1 MINWPFHANARTDH
15 TGSPRL
21 GGKAFSAAGWITRS
35 GRRFFQETRHRQPA
49 DSRDAFAPRK
59 SFRHRAARLRSSG
72 RQRLQDSG
80 RADSIPPVMLDLSQ
94 YQSIGEAL
102 RDALDQYSNE
112 VCLIEADRDREK
124 ERLTYRDFK
133 QRAHPLA
140 RALQEANLSAGSRAS
155 IIMTNQSKWLISAY
169 AIFFSGGVLVPLDYK
184 LTPDEQWQLLK
195 HSNATVLI
203 TEYPIW
209 RQLSV
214 SAGRAA
220 ATNVQTVLVTEA
232 PAKADLGGA
241 QRWEEFRGAEEP
253 VFIPR
258 KRKDIASIVYSSGT
272 GGRPKGCMMTHEN
285 YLEQCVALTSVY
297 PFWPGVRY
305 LSILPTN
312 HAIDFMVGFFG
323 PFTCGACVVH
333 LRTLRPEFVREAFMR
348 YKITYVSLVPLV
360 LKNLQ
365 KGLEAKFAELPP
377 RKRKV
382 FNALVAVNKSL
393 TKSHPRLWLSRR
405 LLKQVHAAFGGELQA
420 IIVGGA
426 FTEPQ
431 TLQFFYDLG
440 IPVANGY
447 GLTEAGTAITVNDL
461 KPFRADTVGKP
472 LPGMEVKIADP
483 SPNGIGEVCV
493 RSKTVMSGY
502 LNEPELTAETIVDGW
517 LRTGDLGK
525 FDAQGHLRLSGRKK
539 NMIVTEEGKNIY
551 PEDIEAAFE
560 SLPVK
565 EFCVFAANYIWLQ
578 RSMVGEQLVLVLH
591 LEEGQTLTEELRREI
606 SARNSR
612 LLNYK
617 RVHGLVLVNEDFP
630 RTASLKIKRNI
641 LAERLAQSDRASA
654 ILPL

>member
-1 MINWPFHANARTDH
+1 
-15 TGSPRL
+15 
-21 GGKAFSAAGWITRS
+21 
-35 GRRFFQETRHRQPA
+35 
-49 DSRDAFAPRK
+49 
-59 SFRHRAARLRSSG
+59 
-72 RQRLQDSG
+72 
-80 RADSIPPVMLDLSQ
+80 MLDLSK
-94 YQSIGEAL
+94 YQSIGAAL
-102 RDALDQYSNE
+102 KDALDEFASE
-112 VCLIEADRDREK
+112 VCLIEADREREK
-124 ERLTYRDFK
+124 ERLSYRDFK
-133 QRAHPLA
+133 ERAHLLSK
-140 RALQEANLSAGSRAS
+140 ALQEGGFSAGDRAS

-169 AIFFSGGVLVPLDYK
+169 AIFFAGGVLVPLDYK

-195 HSNATVLI
+195 HSNAFVLI

-209 RQLSV
+209 RQLSA

-220 ATNVQTVLVTEA
+220 AANIRSVLVTEA
-232 PAKADLGGA
+232 PANADLA
-241 QRWEEFRGAEEP
+241 EAMRWEEFRGVREP
-253 VFIPR
+253 VFIAR
-258 KRKDIASIVYSSGT
+258 KRADTACIVYSSGT

-285 YLEQCVALTSVY
+285 YLEQCVALTSIY

-323 PFTCGACVVH
+323 PFTCGATVVH
-333 LRTLRPEFVREAFMR
+333 LRTLRPEYVREAFPK

-365 KGLEAKFAELPP
+365 KGLQARFDALPAG
-377 RKRKV
+377 KRKV
-382 FNALVAVNKSL
+382 FNALVRINKAL
-393 TKSHPRLWLSRR
+393 TKGRPRLGISRR
-405 LLKQVHAAFGGELQA
+405 LLKQVHEALGGELRT

-461 KPFRADTVGKP
+461 RPFRADTVGKP
-472 LPGMEVKIADP
+472 LPGMEVRIVNPAAD
-483 SPNGIGEVCV
+483 GVGEVSV
-493 RSKTVMSGY
+493 RSKTVMAGY

-517 LRTGDLGK
+517 LMTGDLGR
-525 FDAQGHLRLSGRKK
+525 FDDAGHLQLTGRKK

-551 PEDIEAAFE
+551 PEDIEVVFE

-565 EFCVFAANYIWLQ
+565 EFCVFAANYIWPK
-578 RSMVGEQLVLVLH
+578 RSMTGEKLVLALH
-591 LEEGQTLTEELRREI
+591 LEAGQQYGEELRREI
-606 SARNSR
+606 NARNNR

-617 RVHGLVLVNEDFP
+617 RIHGVVLLDEDFP
-630 RTASLKIKRNI
+630 RTASLKIKRNV
-641 LAERLAQSDRASA
+641 LAERLAKLDSASA